1 MVTTRAPTQV
11 LGCVRI
17 CHQWAMPKNA
27 SVNRKATAFD
37 TATDMEISMTALIHL
52 VVAIR
57 RVAIRRPAMVVA
69 LR

>member
-1 MVTTRAPTQV
+1 MVTTHAPTQV

-57 RVAIRRPAMVVA
+57 RVAMALATVVA